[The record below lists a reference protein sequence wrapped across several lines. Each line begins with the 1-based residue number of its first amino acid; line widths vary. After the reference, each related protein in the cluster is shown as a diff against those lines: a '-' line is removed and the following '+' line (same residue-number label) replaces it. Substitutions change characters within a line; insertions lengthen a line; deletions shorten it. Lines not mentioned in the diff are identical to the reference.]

1 MCGFFFVNQKT
12 AYEMRISDWSS
23 DVCSSD
29 LQPARE
35 LIAFLVDHDIAI
47 AASGREDDRRAI
59 GFGGAEDVEPR
70 ARDALE
76 HPVAGVWVVAPL
88 PGFFDDDRGRNDM
101 SLGPWYE
108 IGKAAW
114 RVRGCQ
120 SVWFLE

>member
-1 MCGFFFVNQKT
+1 
-12 AYEMRISDWSS
+12 MRISDWSS

-29 LQPARE
+29 RAGQAIEEDIDGNAARRQPARE

-76 HPVAGVWVVAPL
+76 HPVAGVWIVAPL
-88 PGFFDDDRGRNDM
+88 HGFFDEARGRNRSEEHTSELQSIM
-101 SLGPWYE
+101 RISY
-108 IGKAAW
+108 AAFCW
-114 RVRGCQ
+114 KKK
-120 SVWFLE
+120 

>member
-76 HPVAGVWVVAPL
+76 HRSEARRV
-88 PGFFDDDRGRNDM
+88 
-101 SLGPWYE
+101 
-108 IGKAAW
+108 GKECVSTCRYRW
-114 RVRGCQ
+114 
-120 SVWFLE
+120 SPYH